1 MLRSSVTPKRH
12 HLDLTANIQ
21 FWKCGVCEVS
31 SAGYVKHLKGH
42 QKYVKQYNYA
52 NLPHLPDK
60 NPCVVFRSSF
70 GLRRH
75 RVAIYADS
83 VNPVKDTEYICHM
96 YMRPMK
102 SNADLKCQI
111 RDHGLRNE
119 TEAFTSDA
127 KGEEGALI

>member
-1 MLRSSVTPKRH
+1 MTYRPGSNTRIACNKVCRKSS
-12 HLDLTANIQ
+12 
-21 FWKCGVCEVS
+21 
-31 SAGYVKHLKGH
+31 
-42 QKYVKQYNYA
+42 
-52 NLPHLPDK
+52 
-60 NPCVVFRSSF
+60 
-70 GLRRH
+70 GLRKH
-75 RVAIYADS
+75 MLVHSRVVEHADS
-83 VNPVKDTEYICHM
+83 VNPIKDTEYICHM